1 MVMAQTLYWTVD
13 MVQSLLP
20 DGNRYEV
27 VRGELLVTPAPTFG
41 HQDLAGRLFVA
52 LRKYTEREPDI
63 YVTMS
68 PADVYYDE
76 HSVVQP
82 DVFAIPMSE
91 ARKGNWK
98 AIHGLLL
105 AIEVLSPSS
114 VRGDLVTKRKLY
126 QEEGVPLYWIVDGD
140 ESCVLEWTPGAAKPV
155 ERRDVLRWHPDGAT
169 TAFEMSIAELFA
181 PI

>member
-1 MVMAQTLYWTVD
+1 MVMAQTTYWTVD
-13 MVQSLLP
+13 MVQSIP
-20 DGNRYEV
+20 ADGNRYEV

-63 YVTMS
+63 YVAMA
-68 PADVYYDE
+68 PADVYYDK

-82 DVFAIPMSE
+82 DLFAIPMVE
-91 ARKGNWK
+91 ARKGDWK
-98 AIHGLLL
+98 TMHGQLLV
-105 AIEVLSPSS
+105 IEVLSPSS
-114 VRGDLVTKRKLY
+114 GRGDMMTKRKLY
-126 QEEGVPLYWIVDGD
+126 QEEGVPLYWIVDG
-140 ESCVLEWTPGAAKPV
+140 EHARVLEWTPEATTPV
-155 ERRDVLRWHPDGAT
+155 ERRDVLCWHLAGAT